1 METAHA
7 ISTSVQVVRNR
18 VAEYSQLIKVRLSSL
33 VVFSAAMAYL
43 WSMPGS
49 INVTI
54 ILLVC
59 VGGFLITGAANTLNQ
74 VIEKD
79 SDKLMKRTFERPLA
93 DERLTMKEALIFAAV
108 IGVTGLALLYFI
120 SPVCAILGS
129 LAITI
134 YAAVYTPLKKISRVT
149 VIPGAIA
156 GSIPVVIGSIA
167 AAGKLTPEALIL
179 FSVQFVWQFPHTWS
193 IAWLLDEEYKKAGIK
208 MMPDKGGRNAISSI
222 MILASTLLTI
232 PLGLIFYYVG
242 WINIPACICL
252 TVAGLGFSFFA
263 FRLYRVRTVKA
274 ALGVMFGSFAYL
286 PFVQVA
292 LVIIKI
298 IAK

>member
-1 METAHA
+1 MEATHA

-49 INVTI
+49 VNVAT

-59 VGGFLITGAANTLNQ
+59 IGGFLITGAANTLNQ

-79 SDKLMKRTFERPLA
+79 SDKLMERTFERPLA
-93 DERLTMKEALIFAAV
+93 DERLTIKEALIFAIV
-108 IGVTGLALLYFI
+108 IGVTGLMLLYFI
-120 SPVCAILGS
+120 NPVCTILGA

-134 YAAVYTPLKKISRVT
+134 YAAVYTPLKKISRIT

-167 AAGKLTPEALIL
+167 AAGKLTPEAVIL

-193 IAWLLDEEYKKAGIK
+193 IAWLLDDEYKKAGIK

-232 PLGLIFYYVG
+232 PLGLIFYYIG
-242 WINIPACICL
+242 WINMPASICL
-252 TVAGLGFSFFA
+252 TLAGLGFSFSA
-263 FRLYRVRTVKA
+263 VRLYKLRTVKS